1 MQYTAASTVRSG
13 LPAFVQASL
22 APSEELLSC
31 ETVKDGRFCFKAP
44 NGSYAAWVLFRI
56 ATSKT
61 QASARCMFP

>member
-31 ETVKDGRFCFKAP
+31 EIVNDGRFCFIAPKGSKAA
-44 NGSYAAWVLFRI
+44 GVLLSI
-56 ATSKT
+56 PTSKT
-61 QASARCMFP
+61 QRRARRMFP